1 MNTTANA
8 NPNAN
13 PNRPSRSSSSR
24 ARALA
29 ATLLLSLSPLV
40 LSACDEAEAAE
51 GEDAVVEERLDRLEA
66 KEEIRSILL
75 AFAVVVDNADPSA
88 LTGLAP
94 KIHSNFTMDVVDFDG
109 GEFHFEGVDGLVEGF
124 GPIML
129 SAQANLAA
137 SAISVEVDGDSATAF
152 FKFINSVKPP
162 PELGL
167 DVDEKVLLLA
177 ANTATFAREDGV
189 WKLESIELIH
199 SLAYPGVV
207 AGIGG

>member
-1 MNTTANA
+1 MPTPVHA

-13 PNRPSRSSSSR
+13 CLSRLPDSGR

-29 ATLLLSLSPLV
+29 ATLVLGLSPLA
-40 LSACDEAEAAE
+40 LSACNEAEAA
-51 GEDAVVEERLDRLEA
+51 GDEDTAVEERLDRLES
-66 KEEIRSILL
+66 KEELRSILL
-75 AFAVVVDNADPSA
+75 GFAAVVDNSDPSA
-88 LTGLAP
+88 LMGLAP
-94 KIHSNFTMDVVDFDG
+94 RIHPNFTMDVVDFDG
-109 GEFHFEGVDGLVEGF
+109 GEFHFEGVEGLVEGF

-137 SAISVEVDGDSATAF
+137 SAISVELDGDNATAS

-167 DVDEKVLLLA
+167 PVDEKVLLLA
-177 ANTATFAREDGV
+177 ANTVTFAREDGV
-189 WKLESIELIH
+189 WMLESLELIH